1 MNEGTPPPERFPA
14 GTSRYTLAMAKCLA
28 RCAQAHPSQMEKAVV
43 HALVNLVQGR
53 MLEYLADRICRE
65 FEIGEDHAQKRM
77 VTVLMGIFSDEFFAL
92 FRTKIE
98 ADPELVIHIA
108 RRIIRKEEKPEKPP
122 HDSPIRT
129 PSDRFYPA
137 IFRKYFEYRHL
148 DMLLDMIESDAEI
161 QRIILACLLERV
173 SGDEEGHRALLE
185 LTDSDPEG
193 TTANLFM
200 GYIRRDNIETLLE
213 NVRSGRWIEDLKNL
227 KNKMAHLRGE
237 ISPPPEI
244 NLGNPPPEAERKSQG
259 G

>member
-1 MNEGTPPPERFPA
+1 MTEGAITPERFPP

-28 RCAQAHPSQMEKAVV
+28 PLAPVDPSQMERAVV
-43 HALVNLVQGR
+43 YALVNLVQGR

-65 FEIGEDHAQKRM
+65 FEISEDHAQMRM

-108 RRIIRKEEKPEKPP
+108 RRIIRKEGQPEKPP
-122 HDSPIRT
+122 RDPSIRT
-129 PSDRFYPA
+129 ASDRFYPA

-148 DMLLDMIESDAEI
+148 DMLLEMIESDAEI
-161 QRIILACLLERV
+161 QRIILACLLERL
-173 SGDEEGHRALLE
+173 SGGEEMHRVLLD
-185 LTDSDPEG
+185 LADSDPEG
-193 TTANLFM
+193 TTSNLFM
-200 GYIRRDNIETLLE
+200 GYIRRDNVETLLE
-213 NVRSGRWIEDLKNL
+213 NVRSGRWREDLRKL

-237 ISPPPEI
+237 ISPPHEI
-244 NLGNPPPEAERKSQG
+244 HLGNPSRGAARKSQG